1 MSGSQEAS
9 LKLVGAGQDALSVN
23 TWSHTAD
30 FLVLFFLLCD
40 WVQAH
45 VQENTHTHVHAQACT
60 HTHSGCISGTL
71 WDVVSNRLVGSVG
84 SGGHRAENQEA

>member
-45 VQENTHTHVHAQACT
+45 AQENTHTCT
-60 HTHSGCISGTL
+60 HTQSGSGTL
-71 WDVVSNRLVGSVG
+71 WDVVSNRLVASVG
-84 SGGHRAENQEA
+84 LGGHRAENQEA

>member
-45 VQENTHTHVHAQACT
+45 AQENTHMCT
-60 HTHSGCISGTL
+60 HTHTPAASQ
-71 WDVVSNRLVGSVG
+71 
-84 SGGHRAENQEA
+84 GHFGMWSLTD

>member
-30 FLVLFFLLCD
+30 VLVLFFLPCD

-45 VQENTHTHVHAQACT
+45 AQESAHTCTHRRA
-60 HTHSGCISGTL
+60 HTHSGCVSGTL
-71 WDVVSNRLVGSVG
+71 WDVVSNKLAESVG
-84 SGGHRAENQEA
+84 SGGRRAENQEA

>member
-30 FLVLFFLLCD
+30 VLVLFFLPCD

-45 VQENTHTHVHAQACT
+45 AQESAHTCTHRRA

-71 WDVVSNRLVGSVG
+71 WDVVSNKLAESVG